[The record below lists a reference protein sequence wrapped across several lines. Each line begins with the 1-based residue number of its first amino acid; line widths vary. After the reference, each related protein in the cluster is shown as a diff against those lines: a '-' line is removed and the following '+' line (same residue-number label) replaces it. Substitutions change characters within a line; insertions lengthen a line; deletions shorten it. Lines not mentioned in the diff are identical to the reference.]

1 MHNAAILGSLYGRLA
16 SLINLSALNL
26 THKLSFYFVSVPSTC
41 CLLTKGS
48 FPHSLRRDEV
58 EFLLLERMFELVGKK
73 VIIFGI

>member
-41 CLLTKGS
+41 CLLTSS